1 MATEIR
7 RFALTIPAGTP
18 ITAPVTLPVVFPP
31 RTVVQIDW
39 EVPPGPSGLMG
50 WSLTVGGQS
59 VIPRNAGAFIVT
71 DGRKDSWPLENFP
84 DQGQWQLTGY
94 NTDIYPHTVYLDFLL
109 IQNSAP
115 SGTPAQLPNAALS
128 SPLAPGQLPEIPLP
142 DLTLA
147 AG

>member
-7 RFALTIPAGTP
+7 SFAPTIPANTP
-18 ITAPVTLPVVFPP
+18 KSAPVTIPIVFPP
-31 RTVVQIDW
+31 RTVVQVDW
-39 EVPPGPSGLMG
+39 QVPPGPAGLMG
-50 WSLTVGGQS
+50 WALTIAGQP
-59 VIPRNAGAFIVT
+59 VIPRNPGAFIVT
-71 DGRKDSWPLENFP
+71 DGRTQSWPLEDFP

-94 NTDIYPHTVYLDFLL
+94 NTDIYDHTVYLDFLL
-109 IQNSAP
+109 LLNSAP

-128 SPLAPGQLPEIPLP
+128 SPLASATLPAVPLP